1 MKHLAINILRNA
13 WLPIPPSSRVDKGM
27 HIYIEIYIYFKKDF
41 FWGTKRFRR
50 ARFPRYISFHVLH
63 LCSVSNQVV
72 SECYCIFLKLQVDIK
87 LQYSQQHYG
96 STHGSSSKGCWMQKA
111 SLNLI
116 RVFKPNAMHIDYAGK
131 LFFAAKVPSS
141 WISLYAPLCT
151 ASLSAPFSCWEGQM
165 ATGEPDPLFT
175 FHCADYTVKNNT
187 TAGYCLHF
195 I

>member
-116 RVFKPNAMHIDYAGK
+116 RVFKPNAMHHWLRRKAIFCCK
-131 LFFAAKVPSS
+131 SSQLMNILVRSSVHSLSQCPLFLLRGSDGHRRAWPPVY
-141 WISLYAPLCT
+141 ISLCR
-151 ASLSAPFSCWEGQM
+151 
-165 ATGEPDPLFT
+165 
-175 FHCADYTVKNNT
+175 
-187 TAGYCLHF
+187 LHSEE
-195 I
+195 